1 MTGLVRTHLICKNPR
16 TRPGNSSR
24 LEIDSPPRRTGT
36 RTGLLRFAGC
46 NHWSVDGRSAQTLH
60 DASQYACH
68 VGGRLPPRL
77 AYHTGHMEVP
87 LPHHPAVCTVACPGR
102 TSLLASAHLT
112 PQLFLA
118 SRRRGWRV
126 MSAIGNLDYLEAGAF
141 ASFEAQLLTAPAGK
155 VLPSPYLS
163 YCGVPHRLALAFMGL
178 SVVCFSSLHG
188 CDSILSAN
196 GRTRSRYIVIA
207 WEATTGPFLTILPL
221 CVCSDL
227 PRSFRSTDTK

>member
-46 NHWSVDGRSAQTLH
+46 NHWSVDGRSVQTLH

-77 AYHTGHMEVP
+77 VYHTGHMEVP
-87 LPHHPAVCTVACPGR
+87 LSHHPAVCTVACPGR

-126 MSAIGNLDYLEAGAF
+126 MSAIGNLDYLEGGHVGRIRKFRGTAF
-141 ASFEAQLLTAPAGK
+141 DGTRRQGPAIPISFVLWCASPSRTCVHGVVSGMFQLPTRM
-155 VLPSPYLS
+155 
-163 YCGVPHRLALAFMGL
+163 RL
-178 SVVCFSSLHG
+178 
-188 CDSILSAN
+188 
-196 GRTRSRYIVIA
+196 
-207 WEATTGPFLTILPL
+207 
-221 CVCSDL
+221 DL
-227 PRSFRSTDTK
+227 KCKRKDPI